1 MHDREQTM
9 RRPRTDH
16 EQRRADRQQGETD
29 VDIAGLVSLIAA
41 TITTGLMAGL
51 FFAFDVSVM
60 PALGRSDDRTFIA
73 VMQRIN
79 VAIVNGWFMIGF
91 LGSLLFTGLA
101 LALHLASGAAGAA
114 PPLIGALVAYALQL
128 GVTGRVNIP
137 LNNALDQAG
146 PVERIADPAPVRQAF
161 ASRWVPANRWRTL
174 LCTIAL
180 GCLAWALVLHGRL

>member
-1 MHDREQTM
+1 MDT
-9 RRPRTDH
+9 
-16 EQRRADRQQGETD
+16 
-29 VDIAGLVSLIAA
+29 AGLVSLIAA

-79 VAIVNGWFMIGF
+79 VAIVNGWFMTGF

-101 LALHLASGAAGAA
+101 LALCLASGAGEVA

-137 LNNALDQAG
+137 LNDALDQAG
-146 PVERIADPAPVRQAF
+146 AVERIADPAAVRNAF